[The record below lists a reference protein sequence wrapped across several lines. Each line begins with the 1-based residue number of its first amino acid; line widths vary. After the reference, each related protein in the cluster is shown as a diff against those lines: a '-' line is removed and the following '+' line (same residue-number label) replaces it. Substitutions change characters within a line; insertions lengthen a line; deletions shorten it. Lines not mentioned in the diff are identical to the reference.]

1 LGHAV
6 SVPHADRSGFS
17 GVDHPQEKG
26 IGVRYFRNFI
36 LAGACLVLPILPAS
50 SGIQD
55 GRWAILIT
63 GVSGDAA
70 LQKTYLQELKDLHS
84 TLVGQLQFAGD
95 HIYSLFDDPSLAPDL
110 IRYKSTRENLAK
122 ACKEIAGR
130 SGKDHL
136 VFVFIEGHGSYD
148 QKSYKLN
155 LVGPDPDADE
165 LADLLYSIP
174 ARRFVVINA
183 TNTSGASL
191 TTLSGKGK
199 IVICATKS
207 GSEGNQTH
215 FGGFWV
221 DALRNNNADI
231 DKDGRTSIYEAFNY
245 AVQMVERYYT
255 NAGQLQTEH
264 PVLNDNGVAVDQAKA
279 VSESSEVTFA
289 RATYLD
295 SGIRRTPS
303 AAMTPEEQQLFDEAQ
318 LLERQIELLKQEKAE
333 MDPADYESK
342 LEDLLLRLAQVNAQ
356 LPKK

>member
-1 LGHAV
+1 
-6 SVPHADRSGFS
+6 
-17 GVDHPQEKG
+17 VDHPQKKG
-26 IGVRYFRNFI
+26 TGVRTTRNPQAAYLM
-36 LAGACLVLPILPAS
+36 LAGLCLLLPILPAHAGS
-50 SGIQD
+50 QD
-55 GRWAILIT
+55 GRWAILIA

-84 TLVGQLQFAGD
+84 TLVEQLQFASD
-95 HIYSLFDDPSLAPDL
+95 HVYSLFDDPSLAPDL

-122 ACKEIAGR
+122 VCKEIAGR
-130 SGKDHL
+130 SGKDDL

-148 QKSYKLN
+148 QKIYKLN
-155 LVGPDPDADE
+155 LVGPDPNADE
-165 LADLLYSIP
+165 LAEMLYSIP

-191 TTLSGKGK
+191 TDLSGKGK
-199 IVICATKS
+199 IVISATKS

-221 DALRNNNADI
+221 GALRNNNADM
-231 DKDGRTSIYEAFNY
+231 DKDGRTSVYEAFNY

-255 NAGQLQTEH
+255 DEGQLQTEH
-264 PVLNDNGVAVDQAKA
+264 PVLNDNGVALNQAKA
-279 VSESSEVTFA
+279 VSEGSEVTLA

-295 SGIRRTPS
+295 SGIKRAAS

-318 LLERQIELLKQEKAE
+318 VLERQIELLKQEKAE

-342 LEDLLLRLAQVNAQ
+342 LEDLLLRLARVNAK